1 MLFSLEDSKCCH
13 IFQFCFVAYTI
24 ITCYVI
30 FTVTIVYIYIYILQQ
45 KQIYIIDMDSL
56 QKNQF
61 IIINNK

>member
-13 IFQFCFVAYTI
+13 TFQFCFVAI

-30 FTVTIVYIYIYILQQ
+30 FTVTIVYTYILQQ

>member
-13 IFQFCFVAYTI
+13 TFQFCFVAI

-30 FTVTIVYIYIYILQQ
+30 FTVTIVYTYILQQ
-45 KQIYIIDMDSL
+45 KQIYIIDMDFL